1 MLDGGRS
8 VNADLVVF
16 ATGYQGAPSVVR
28 EVLGNDIADR
38 VGEFAMVGPDR
49 EYGRLWRR
57 TGVDQL
63 WFMVSLGIGDG
74 RFYSKL
80 LALQLAAIEAGI
92 MPVAEPNG

>member
-1 MLDGGRS
+1 
-8 VNADLVVF
+8 
-16 ATGYQGAPSVVR
+16 
-28 EVLGNDIADR
+28 
-38 VGEFAMVGPDR
+38 
-49 EYGRLWRR
+49 
-57 TGVDQL
+57 VDQL